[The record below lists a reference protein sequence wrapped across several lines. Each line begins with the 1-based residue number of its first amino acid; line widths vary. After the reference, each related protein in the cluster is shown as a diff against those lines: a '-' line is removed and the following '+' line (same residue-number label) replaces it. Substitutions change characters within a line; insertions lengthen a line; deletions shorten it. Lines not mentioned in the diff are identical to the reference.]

1 MDRVVQKDSAGRVS
15 FRETGLPRI
24 TSWTQFAALF
34 NCDRKTLYNETVRG
48 TVEHTRSDLST
59 VMEYNA
65 EYAQNIA
72 DVLDGIMS
80 PQFSTILLQ
89 RGVCLRRR
97 GSSG

>member
-1 MDRVVQKDSAGRVS
+1 
-15 FRETGLPRI
+15 
-24 TSWTQFAALF
+24 
-34 NCDRKTLYNETVRG
+34 
-48 TVEHTRSDLST
+48 
-59 VMEYNA
+59 MEYNA

-72 DVLDGIMS
+72 DVLAGIMS